1 MNESINKPGT
11 GVPADLPATME
22 NLFYKKNHYKLGEQ

>member
-22 NLFYKKNHYKLGEQ
+22 NLFYKKKSL